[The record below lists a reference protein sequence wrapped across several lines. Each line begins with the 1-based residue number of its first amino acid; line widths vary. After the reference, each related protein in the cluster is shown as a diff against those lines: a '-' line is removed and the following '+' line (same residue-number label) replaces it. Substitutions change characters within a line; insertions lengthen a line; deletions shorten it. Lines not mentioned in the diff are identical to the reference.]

1 MELPRG
7 SLELGSPD
15 ARRCLLFAPGF
26 VTPPRA
32 YLRLLTAVADRI
44 GRVVVVAPAAST
56 VAMLRG
62 RHTAEDQ
69 AADLVEVA
77 DEARHDGVE
86 VLLGGHSRGGLVA
99 YLAAGQV
106 DVGALALVDPVSGGG
121 GPRAAPEPLHP
132 VEVRCPA
139 LVVGCGIGDR
149 CAPVGRNHEVF
160 AAAIPGC
167 DHVVMADCGHADV
180 LDGRSARLGRR
191 LCGGGA
197 DPEAAR
203 AAVTAALLDHLG

>member
-32 YLRLLTAVADRI
+32 YRRLLTAVADRI

-99 YLAAGQV
+99 YLAASAV
-106 DVGALALVDPVSGGG
+106 EARALVLVDPVSGGG
-121 GPRAAPEPLHP
+121 GPCTPPEPLA
-132 VEVRCPA
+132 VVDLGCPT
-139 LVVGCGIGDR
+139 LVVSCGIGDR

-191 LCGGGA
+191 LCGGSRE
-197 DPEAAR
+197 PEAAR
-203 AAVTAALLDHLG
+203 AAVTSALLTHLG

>member
-1 MELPRG
+1 MDLPRG
-7 SLELGSPD
+7 SLELGQPD
-15 ARRCLLFAPGF
+15 AHRCLLFAPGF
-26 VTPPRA
+26 LTAPSA
-32 YLRLLTAVADRI
+32 YRMLLTPVAERI

-62 RHTAEDQ
+62 RHAAEDQ

-77 DEARHDGVE
+77 HQLLSSGVE

-99 YLAAGQV
+99 YLAAPAV
-106 DVGALALVDPVSGGG
+106 EASALVLVDPVSGGG
-121 GPRAAPEPLHP
+121 GPRTPPEPLP
-132 VEVRCPA
+132 VVDPGCPT

-160 AAAIPGC
+160 AVAVPGC
-167 DHVVMADCGHADV
+167 DHTVMADCGHADV

-191 LCGGGA
+191 LCGGS
-197 DPEAAR
+197 DEPERAR
-203 AAVTAALLDHLG
+203 AAVTATLLAHLG